1 MKSHYW
7 SVTNIWVSEFPKRTF
22 PLVFI
27 AGKTSFV
34 INQWIFYLLENGITQ
49 SLLEERLR
57 AILHLAEYFFIRYG
71 NKILDENENNTL
83 LHDFLNAKRYGTIDE
98 DGFDSL
104 GLYWSPLSLKTIKR
118 YLFAINEFDKWQSRF
133 HGSNRINPSEQL
145 FMNAWEIYSEF
156 QNRKQWDPMFHLF
169 PSKKHI
175 KEVYHN
181 QIRENHARLSSNNKN
196 LPKAFPL
203 NAFVDLVE
211 QSPNPRDKMLWLML
225 FGLGLRQSEALH
237 IFLEDCYGITD
248 MGEIK
253 VRLGDPEFGEFRW
266 YSNDGKLNIGTR
278 AEYLAN
284 CYKNPQFKST
294 IPKLY
299 NISPRSQYGGRGG
312 MYAGFK
318 GMNFDTSHSFATN
331 HNLFGNDAHWVDP
344 RLGIYFNKCLK
355 DYLET
360 YFYNKPKSWPYH
372 PFLFINVDKGSFG
385 FPLTIPAIR
394 KAWSRAL
401 KRIGLDHLPLGPH
414 SLRHLTGYYCASL
427 LKLPV
432 ETTKSILRH
441 VDTSSTTTYYHL
453 SNQVVRDAIINAVTK
468 NQDMNSKDSIEHSQK
483 ILRLDLPSH
492 WYESTY

>member
-1 MKSHYW
+1 MKNHYW
-7 SVTNIWVSEFPKRTF
+7 SITNIWVSEFPKRTF

-27 AGKTSFV
+27 AGIPSFV
-34 INQWIFYLLENGITQ
+34 INQWVFYLLENGITQ

-57 AILHLAEYFFIRYG
+57 AILHLAEYFFVRYG
-71 NKILDENENNTL
+71 SKTLDEHENNKL
-83 LHDFLNAKRYGTIDE
+83 LHDFLNAKRYGTINE
-98 DGFDSL
+98 HGFDPL

-118 YLFAINEFDKWQSRF
+118 YLFAINKFDKWQSNF
-133 HGSNRINPSEQL
+133 HGSNRINPSEKH

-156 QNRKQWDPMFHLF
+156 QSRKQWDPMLHLF
-169 PSKKHI
+169 PSKKHV
-175 KEVYHN
+175 KEVYKHH
-181 QIRENHARLSSNNKN
+181 IRESHIRLSSKNKN
-196 LPKAFPL
+196 IPKAFPL
-203 NAFVDLVE
+203 DAFVDLVE

-248 MGEIK
+248 LGETK

-266 YSNDGKLNIGTR
+266 YSNDRKLNIGTR

-284 CYKNPQFKST
+284 CYKNLQFKDT

-318 GMNFDTSHSFATN
+318 GMSFDTSNGFAN
-331 HNLFGNDAHWVDP
+331 SHMFGHDANWVDP

-355 DYLET
+355 NYLEA

-372 PFLFINVDKGSFG
+372 PFLFINVDKGNFG

-394 KAWSRAL
+394 KAWLRAL
-401 KRIGLDHLPLGPH
+401 KRIGLDYLPLGPH

-427 LKLPV
+427 LQLPV

-441 VDTSSTTTYYHL
+441 VNASSTTTYYHL
-453 SNQVVRDAIINAVTK
+453 SNQVVRNTIINAVAK
-468 NQDMNSKDSIEHSQK
+468 NQDINNIAQIMPEEIIKLN
-483 ILRLDLPSH
+483 LPSH
-492 WYESTY
+492 WYENPY